1 MRVSK
6 RRKRALLHQCFSDFR
21 IASHYGND
29 LHTYAHLCRRLKI
42 GPPERFRDEAQNNDS
57 ADLAFT
63 RRLVSLSARLFLSAR
78 WYSF

>member
-1 MRVSK
+1 LPQVENWAGK
-6 RRKRALLHQCFSDFR
+6 GFQ
-21 IASHYGND
+21 
-29 LHTYAHLCRRLKI
+29 
-42 GPPERFRDEAQNNDS
+42 DEAQNNDS